1 MAVRLAH
8 ECHRPPA
15 RRTLYTAKVEF
26 QDSLESSEGQDPPEQ
41 LAAAYRAPN
50 DCGTCVLW
58 GMARLKSF
66 DYLYWLPIGVVVA
79 STVILTWMVL
89 MLIATRGG

>member
-1 MAVRLAH
+1 LAH

-26 QDSLESSEGQDPPEQ
+26 QDGLESSEGQDPPEQ

-50 DCGTCVLW
+50 DCGTA
-58 GMARLKSF
+58 ARRS
-66 DYLYWLPIGVVVA
+66 V
-79 STVILTWMVL
+79 
-89 MLIATRGG
+89 TRSMSRN